1 MVVDHTINNSHIS
14 LNEHMQISNYSLVKF
29 LLLYQTAAFSTQVR
43 QISLDL
49 TDAYFD
55 LEDAVNTNIELIND
69 NGGFTVSGWYKRGE
83 INDRTIVHQ
92 NNSTENIQKNN
103 NAIPDNNA
111 QVDNSKI
118 IFHPCVIR
126 ATNSEFYKDG
136 SVLNKKLF
144 EGKYDVGQLLHE

>member
-1 MVVDHTINNSHIS
+1 MIVDHTLNITHIS
-14 LNEHMQISNYSLVKF
+14 LNEHMHISNFSSVKF
-29 LLLYQTAAFSTQVR
+29 SLLYQTAVFSTQVR

-92 NNSTENIQKNN
+92 NNSTDNIQKNN

-118 IFHPCVIR
+118 TFHPCVIR

-136 SVLNKKLF
+136 SVLNKKLI